1 VLRPF
6 FFGKG
11 PLQRCQSSCRRDHSL
26 EASTVNL
33 NVVRNSSALVDAPIN
48 LFDRS
53 HPILQSFHC
62 GFAFPAHF
70 QQMSVPNAY
79 QKRDLARQKF
89 GPSVN
94 FCETFVRR
102 PGSNLAT
109 TRHVSCGTGSSTLC
123 VNQFLYGA
131 RSSVSP
137 RRGPLLAG
145 GRCSRRRAELHARR
159 SYPAH
164 QPARAQQTN

>member
-1 VLRPF
+1 MLRPF
-6 FFGKG
+6 LF
-11 PLQRCQSSCRRDHSL
+11 LMALHQRCQSSGHRDHSL

-33 NVVRNSSALVDAPIN
+33 NIVRNSSALGEAAIN
-48 LFDRS
+48 LFDTS
-53 HPILQSFHC
+53 HPLLQSSQVRNR
-62 GFAFPAHF
+62 HF
-70 QQMSVPNAY
+70 CPFSSDPSP
-79 QKRDLARQKF
+79 KGLPEARFGRKKF
-89 GPSVN
+89 RPSVN
-94 FCETFVRR
+94 FCETFPRR

-109 TRHVSCGTGSSTLC
+109 TRHGSCGTGSSTLC

-164 QPARAQQTN
+164 QPARA